1 MGYKLN
7 EEIRR
12 IKTLFTEE
20 RLYGNLVE
28 QSKDDIIGGG
38 TAPTGTIDIGGNSAE
53 RPVYAAK
60 FNIKKDMYSVE
71 YPNVLLTITRNYQ
84 PNIDPDNPTS
94 YLNNVPTG
102 GLNIKINGDKLI
114 YIKSNGSVG
123 NMHSIGLGLSNQ
135 QKEYLA
141 NFIVTM
147 VARYQKENDGTPNN
161 LTIDLKSPKSRNKF
175 RNKIVKDILNSQS
188 TSSKEDLN
196 KSAEEGNVLITDVSF
211 PDLDSSEVCQT
222 LKSDI
227 DKKNCSS

>member
-1 MGYKLN
+1 
-7 EEIRR
+7 
-12 IKTLFTEE
+12 
-20 RLYGNLVE
+20 
-28 QSKDDIIGGG
+28 
-38 TAPTGTIDIGGNSAE
+38 
-53 RPVYAAK
+53 
-60 FNIKKDMYSVE
+60 
-71 YPNVLLTITRNYQ
+71 
-84 PNIDPDNPTS
+84 
-94 YLNNVPTG
+94 
-102 GLNIKINGDKLI
+102 
-114 YIKSNGSVG
+114 
-123 NMHSIGLGLSNQ
+123 
-135 QKEYLA
+135 
-141 NFIVTM
+141 M